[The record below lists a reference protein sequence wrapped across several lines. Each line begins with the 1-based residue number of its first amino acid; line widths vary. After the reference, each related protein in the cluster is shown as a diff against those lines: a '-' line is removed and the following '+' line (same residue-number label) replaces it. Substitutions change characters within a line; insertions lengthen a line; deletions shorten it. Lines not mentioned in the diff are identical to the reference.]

1 MTDISALILFF
12 LWVKIVAIYALLVCK
27 IFSLDIRP
35 RNFFLTHI
43 MSVRNIKSWVEYV
56 LIHGGILFISEVD
69 ICLSKSIIINNDT
82 NVNIILMIIKRNGW
96 EFIKRTEGGDHKRN
110 HLNLESC
117 WKVSFD
123 DRLKLMNI
131 QLNPIWEEIK
141 ILKGRFGDQSEEKAN
156 FCLSSSLL

>member
-27 IFSLDIRP
+27 IFSLDIQP

-69 ICLSKSIIINNDT
+69 ICPSKSIIINNDT
-82 NVNIILMIIKRNGW
+82 NVNIILMIIKRNCW
-96 EFIKRTEGGDHKRN
+96 ESKKQKNVAQRVVIIK
-110 HLNLESC
+110 
-117 WKVSFD
+117 
-123 DRLKLMNI
+123 
-131 QLNPIWEEIK
+131 EI
-141 ILKGRFGDQSEEKAN
+141 I
-156 FCLSSSLL
+156 